1 MSEADSNPVGRERA
15 LAAYEVAQGLAQE
28 ARPNSY
34 MRLASPP
41 GSQGI
46 ARIGIFP
53 RVTDRQRLLIVSN
66 YLFSGLHDVLDDHMN
81 LIQPPS
87 GKGYTEI
94 DYKGLVDEVG
104 GERRVIPP
112 MTVAYEVRDTL
123 AVCGLRVI
131 LYENTLQLRPEEYIF
146 EDGAGSWLA

>member
-1 MSEADSNPVGRERA
+1 
-15 LAAYEVAQGLAQE
+15 
-28 ARPNSY
+28 
-34 MRLASPP
+34 
-41 GSQGI
+41 
-46 ARIGIFP
+46 
-53 RVTDRQRLLIVSN
+53 
-66 YLFSGLHDVLDDHMN
+66 MN

-146 EDGAGSWLA
+146 EDGARSWLA